1 MRIVEFRSG
10 NLTISG
16 QLYLPDPIRF
26 TPPFPGV
33 VVCHG
38 IGSRKENQASFDAYL
53 AARGFA
59 VLGFDFRGHGSSQGR
74 LDEGTLDD
82 VQGALDFIAA
92 QPQVDA
98 NRLALRGSS
107 MGGMFALRVA
117 AIDQRVR
124 AVAVIAPAVPAYLA
138 RGVES
143 GHLLELLERAKMA
156 VLVDVPSFVPAVRSL
171 DPRSDIAR
179 ISPRAVL
186 LIQCKGDDLVPFA
199 WTEELFN
206 LAHEPRRLLMIENG
220 HHHFAQQDDKTHQA
234 TLEWFQTYV

>member
-10 NLTISG
+10 DLTISG

-38 IGSRKENQASFDAYL
+38 IGSRKENQASFDTYL
-53 AARGFA
+53 AAHGFA

-107 MGGMFALRVA
+107 MGGMFALRAA

-124 AVAVIAPAVPAYLA
+124 LFQS
-138 RGVES
+138 RG
-143 GHLLELLERAKMA
+143 
-156 VLVDVPSFVPAVRSL
+156 
-171 DPRSDIAR
+171 
-179 ISPRAVL
+179 
-186 LIQCKGDDLVPFA
+186 
-199 WTEELFN
+199 
-206 LAHEPRRLLMIENG
+206 AHESTPHYSSFEIQLRHSVDQG
-220 HHHFAQQDDKTHQA
+220 AS
-234 TLEWFQTYV
+234 LEE